1 MSAHGEARS
10 VRQLCEEKKM
20 KLNENYVIHSINGE
34 TMLIPTAA
42 APFHGLG
49 EGNETVGIILK
60 CLTRETTENEI
71 VDALAAEF
79 IGSREEMAEEVRAV
93 VAKLRAIGA
102 IDE

>member
-60 CLTRETTENEI
+60 CLTRETTE
-71 VDALAAEF
+71 D
-79 IGSREEMAEEVRAV
+79 VRAV